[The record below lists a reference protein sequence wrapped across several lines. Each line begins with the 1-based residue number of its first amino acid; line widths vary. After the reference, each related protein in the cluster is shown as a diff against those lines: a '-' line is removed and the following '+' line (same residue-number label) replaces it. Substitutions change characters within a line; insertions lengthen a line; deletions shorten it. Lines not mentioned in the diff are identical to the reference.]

1 MKSSINENIQ
11 VNMENWFPVDT
22 SNFSTSKLRKYK
34 QRKKALDLY
43 LSTQYS
49 LEQVAVI
56 TKLSQSEIKRIRKRA
71 LTLSENGIYF
81 GYLACIPNLNLKGYK
96 RSNPLMLAGAGR
108 FNYFLEKFPNVKQ
121 KLDAWALGRSSPSHV
136 AVRGRFYKRIYK
148 AFRQCCQDEGVDINF
163 DYPFTNNDMGMGA
176 VRNYCVRLK
185 NSHFAQAAKVDYG
198 DSSGRLCVN
207 SVHSISPTASLQ
219 PYDVVQLDGHKVDTE
234 ISIKLMD
241 EYGDIQRVNL
251 SRIWLLTLI
260 DTASRAVLGYSI
272 SLKQN
277 YSSEDVLTCIAGSLQ
292 SSEAMLPGLPY
303 YEIEECKGR
312 LFNCIKFDN
321 AFSQTSSWLQEKLI
335 EIGVQEVITNR
346 PARPRSNAIVERFFQ
361 TLEEESFHQF
371 PTTTGSSPKDPRT
384 RNPLKAANDLAIH
397 VEDIEHAAKLTIQ
410 WYNNCPHSSL
420 NGSSPLEFLNNSLL
434 HKSDLVRSL
443 SEDDLSLEKLFKR
456 QFPLKIRGNKAQG
469 HPPYVQ
475 FKNARY
481 SSPTL
486 TSSPELI
493 GESAIF
499 ETDIRDIRKGRLF
512 KSNGKYL
519 AEVSVNRQW
528 AEHQHSLRD
537 RIAILKLAKDKKIQ
551 FEGNSPIT
559 KYIDFLAERSLIS
572 RKERNEYIRVSRILK
587 KDVQEKKKEIKTKAF
602 IPEKTIFLS
611 KISNLR

>member
-1 MKSSINENIQ
+1 
-11 VNMENWFPVDT
+11 
-22 SNFSTSKLRKYK
+22 
-34 QRKKALDLY
+34 
-43 LSTQYS
+43 
-49 LEQVAVI
+49 
-56 TKLSQSEIKRIRKRA
+56 
-71 LTLSENGIYF
+71 
-81 GYLACIPNLNLKGYK
+81 
-96 RSNPLMLAGAGR
+96 
-108 FNYFLEKFPNVKQ
+108 
-121 KLDAWALGRSSPSHV
+121 
-136 AVRGRFYKRIYK
+136 
-148 AFRQCCQDEGVDINF
+148 
-163 DYPFTNNDMGMGA
+163 MGMGA

-185 NSHFAQAAKVDYG
+185 NSHFVQAAKVDYG
-198 DSSGRLCVN
+198 DSSGRFCAN
-207 SVHSISPTASLQ
+207 SVHSISPTVSPR
-219 PYDVVQLDGHKVDTE
+219 PYDMVQLDGHKVDSE

-260 DTASRAVLGYSI
+260 DTASRAVLGYSL

-277 YSSEDVLTCIAGSLQ
+277 YSSEDVLTCIATSLQ
-292 SSEAMLPGLPY
+292 SSESIMPGLPN

-321 AFSQTSSWLQEKLI
+321 AFSHTSSWLQEKLI

-361 TLEEESFHQF
+361 TLEEKSFHQF
-371 PTTTGSSPKDPRT
+371 PTTTGSSPKDPRR
-384 RNPLKAANDLAIH
+384 RNPHKAAIDLAIH
-397 VEDIEHAAKLTIQ
+397 IEDIESALKHTIK

-420 NGSSPLEFLNNSLL
+420 NGRSPLEFLKNSLL
-434 HKSDLVRSL
+434 SESDLVRYL
-443 SEDDLSLEKLFKR
+443 SEADLSLEKLFKR
-456 QFPLKIRGNKAQG
+456 QFPLKIRGSKAQG
-469 HPPYVQ
+469 HPAYVQ

-486 TSSPELI
+486 TSCPELI

-512 KSNGKYL
+512 QGNGKYL

-537 RIAILKLAKDKKIQ
+537 RIAILKLAKDKKIH
-551 FEGNSPIT
+551 FEGSSPIT
-559 KYIDFLAERSLIS
+559 KYTDFLAERSLIS

-587 KDVQEKKKEIKTKAF
+587 NDVQEKKKEIKTKSF
-602 IPEKTIFLS
+602 VPEKTVFLS

>member
-1 MKSSINENIQ
+1 MKCAINENTQ
-11 VNMENWFPVDT
+11 VNMESWFPVDT
-22 SNFSTSKLRKYK
+22 SNFSPCKLRKYK

-43 LSTQYS
+43 LSSQYS

-56 TKLSQSEIKRIRKRA
+56 TKLSKSEIKRIRKRA
-71 LTLSENGIYF
+71 LSFTEDGTCF
-81 GYLACIPNLNLKGYK
+81 GYLACIPNLNLNGYT
-96 RSNPLMLAGAGR
+96 RSNPAMTAGGGR
-108 FNYFLEKFPNVKQ
+108 FTYFLEKFPNVKQ
-121 KLDAWALGRSSPSHV
+121 KLDSWALGHSSPTHV
-136 AVRGRFYKRIYK
+136 AIRGRFYKRIYE
-148 AFRQCCQDEGVDINF
+148 AFRQCCLEEGVDINLN
-163 DYPFTNNDMGMGA
+163 YPFTNNDMGMGA

-185 NSHFAQAAKVDYG
+185 NSHFVQAAKVDFG
-198 DSSGRLCVN
+198 DSSSRLCAN
-207 SVHSISPTASLQ
+207 NVHSISPTASLR
-219 PYDVVQLDGHKVDTE
+219 PYDMVQLDGHKVDSE

-277 YSSEDVLTCIAGSLQ
+277 YSSEDVLTCIATSLQ
-292 SSEAMLPGLPY
+292 SSESILPGLPN

-321 AFSQTSSWLQEKLI
+321 AFSHTSSWLQEKLI

-361 TLEEESFHQF
+361 TLEEKSFHQF
-371 PTTTGSSPKDPRT
+371 PTTTGSSPKDPRR
-384 RNPLKAANDLAIH
+384 RNPHKAANDLAIH
-397 VEDIEHAAKLTIQ
+397 IEDIESALKLTIK

-420 NGSSPLEFLNNSLL
+420 NGRSPLEFLKNSLL
-434 HKSDLVRSL
+434 SESDLIRYL
-443 SEDDLSLEKLFKR
+443 SEVDLSLEKLFKR

-481 SSPTL
+481 SSSTL

-551 FEGNSPIT
+551 FEGSSPIT
-559 KYIDFLAERSLIS
+559 KYTDFLAECSLIS